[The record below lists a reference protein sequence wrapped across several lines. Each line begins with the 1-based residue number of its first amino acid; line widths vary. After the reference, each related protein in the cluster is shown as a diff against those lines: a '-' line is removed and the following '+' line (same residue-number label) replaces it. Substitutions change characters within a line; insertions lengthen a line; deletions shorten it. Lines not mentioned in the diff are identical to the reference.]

1 MAKRHPTTADPNDRM
16 RLNRFL
22 ARAGVASRRR
32 CDELIAAGSV
42 RVNGKL
48 PNGPGD
54 RVHSTQ
60 DRVQVDGKTIH
71 LPTRHEYILLHKRR
85 DTIVTRH
92 EQRGRSTVFEDVPD
106 SRPATVAVGRLD
118 RDTTGVLLLT
128 DDGELAYRLTHPKY
142 GVAKRYVAVVEG
154 FPNEGAVIK
163 LARGVELEDGP
174 TAPADIRLLPTQDRR
189 RARIELILHE
199 GRKHQVKRMCLA
211 VGHKVRS
218 LRRASF
224 ASMEVGDLRPGQHR
238 RLRIDEI
245 RRLRRQV
252 GLDK

>member
-1 MAKRHPTTADPNDRM
+1 M

-42 RVNGKL
+42 RVDGKL
-48 PNGPGD
+48 PSGPGD

-163 LARGVELEDGP
+163 LARGVDLEDGP

-211 VGHKVRS
+211 VGQVARS
-218 LRRASF
+218 LERVRIQSILL
-224 ASMEVGDLRPGQHR
+224 GDLLPGRVQEVSIKEVQMMFHEYEH
-238 RLRIDEI
+238 IEE
-245 RRLRRQV
+245 QV
-252 GLDK
+252 K

>member
-1 MAKRHPTTADPNDRM
+1 MAKQPQKTSDTDGLM

-48 PNGPGD
+48 PSGAGD
-54 RVHSTQ
+54 RVDPTQ
-60 DRVQVDGKTIH
+60 DHVQVDGRRVN
-71 LPTRHEYILLHKRR
+71 LPTRNEYILLHKRR
-85 DTIVTRH
+85 DTIVTRN
-92 EQRGRSTVFEDVPD
+92 EQRGRATVFDDVPKVSD
-106 SRPATVAVGRLD
+106 ATVAVGRLD

-128 DDGELAYRLTHPKY
+128 DDGELAFRLMHPKY
-142 GVAKRYVAVVEG
+142 RVAKRYVAVVEG
-154 FPNEGAVIK
+154 FPSEGALLK
-163 LARGVELEDGP
+163 LAKGVELEEGP
-174 TAPADIRLLPTQDRR
+174 TAPADIRLLPTEDRR
-189 RARIELILHE
+189 PARIELILHE

-224 ASMEVGDLRPGQHR
+224 ASLEVGNLRPGQHR
-238 RLRIDEI
+238 PLRLDEI
-245 RRLRRQV
+245 RRLRKQV
-252 GLDK
+252 GL

>member
-1 MAKRHPTTADPNDRM
+1 MVKKPKTASDSDGSM

-32 CDELIAAGSV
+32 CDDLIAAGSV

-48 PNGPGD
+48 PTGPGD
-54 RVHSTQ
+54 RVDGTR
-60 DRVQVDGKTIH
+60 DRVQVDGRAVQ
-71 LPTRHEYILLHKRR
+71 LPTRNQYILLHKRR
-85 DTIVTRH
+85 DTIVTRN
-92 EQRGRSTVFEDVPD
+92 EPRGRSTVYDDVPELGA
-106 SRPATVAVGRLD
+106 ATVAVGRLD

-128 DDGELAYRLTHPKY
+128 DDGELAFRLTHPKY

-154 FPNEGAVIK
+154 FPSEGALKK
-163 LARGVELEDGP
+163 LSLGVELEDGM
-174 TAPADIRLLPTQDRR
+174 TAPAAIRLLATEDRR
-189 RARIELILHE
+189 RARIELILRE

-224 ASMEVGDLRPGQHR
+224 ANLEIGDLRPGQHR
-238 RLRIDEI
+238 PLRLDEV
-245 RRLRRQV
+245 RRLRRLV
-252 GLDK
+252 GL